1 MPIPDLTPFG
11 VLPAGRHDCTL
22 GEIEGAYTATAH
34 RQALWADL
42 QLFLAWLEPQPKPS
56 CILFDGRFTSD
67 KEAPSD
73 VDLVFDLEGCDN
85 ATQVHWN
92 RVFFTQRENLKV
104 AFRVDFW
111 VYMPGAPR
119 DLRAFFEYV
128 KLEEAVIR
136 GMAPEDLKGLLRVA
150 L

>member
-1 MPIPDLTPFG
+1 M
-11 VLPAGRHDCTL
+11 
-22 GEIEGAYTATAH
+22 
-34 RQALWADL
+34 
-42 QLFLAWLEPQPKPS
+42 
-56 CILFDGRFTSD
+56 
-67 KEAPSD
+67 
-73 VDLVFDLEGCDN
+73 
-85 ATQVHWN
+85 
-92 RVFFTQRENLKV
+92 
-104 AFRVDFW
+104 DFW